1 MLEHVSDLL
10 QWFLG
15 DLMTWC
21 LWYLALVHEPVK
33 YIDKMLVKN
42 FHLCTRQ
49 YWNFICPCS
58 FLVCLPYVLFGAHYG
73 IYNATAW
80 QKNRQPHHRPL
91 PQSWWRR
98 PLRDQL
104 WVETCCDMLWYVV
117 FCFRQFISHHF
128 ISFDFSCDFR
138 IISVISSDVSTV
150 WYKFDFLGGCD
161 LKCWWL
167 GCRGG
172 FLSEFEAIR
181 KFLKVVPISSWVCC
195 DVLFWYF
202 WMFCSALNKRWLLHV
217 CLNIFW
223 DWDFSHF
230 LSWFGDFFRS
240 YLILLFSVTHLP
252 LLDKGAGRHA
262 AIRSAGGQ
270 GHLEVRD
277 GLKLILDLRPL
288 LIFHDMWWYLM
299 ISHNFPF
306 FKHLKT

>member
-49 YWNFICPCS
+49 YCNFICPCS

-104 WVETCCDMLWYVV
+104 WVETCWNMLWYVV
-117 FCFRQFISHHF
+117 FLFQAVHITSFHLIWFQLWFQNHF
-128 ISFDFSCDFR
+128 CHILWCIHSMVHVWFFWRLWSQMLMIR
-138 IISVISSDVSTV
+138 VSWWISVRIWGDQEV
-150 WYKFDFLGGCD
+150 
-161 LKCWWL
+161 
-167 GCRGG
+167 
-172 FLSEFEAIR
+172 FESCA
-181 KFLKVVPISSWVCC
+181 
-195 DVLFWYF
+195 
-202 WMFCSALNKRWLLHV
+202 H
-217 CLNIFW
+217 
-223 DWDFSHF
+223 
-230 LSWFGDFFRS
+230 
-240 YLILLFSVTHLP
+240 
-252 LLDKGAGRHA
+252 
-262 AIRSAGGQ
+262 
-270 GHLEVRD
+270 
-277 GLKLILDLRPL
+277 
-288 LIFHDMWWYLM
+288 
-299 ISHNFPF
+299 
-306 FKHLKT
+306 